1 MSERRRAVV
10 IRTFRL
16 LTHEDDALARI
27 AAELGVPKATV
38 VRQAIGEF
46 AADFLEQRVDAFP
59 VNTPSSWRSR

>member
-16 LTHEDDALARI
+16 MTHEDDALTRI

-46 AADFLEQRVDAFP
+46 AADFLERVDAFP
-59 VNTPSSWRSR
+59 INTPSSWRSR